1 MIVTRR
7 FALIVIATAVLLLAG
22 CGGDD
27 DDSGADAWATSVC
40 TEMNTW
46 AGDVEDAVNS
56 LRGEGLQI
64 DQDDVQA
71 AVTQAKDATGELVDG
86 LQDLEPPE
94 TDAGQQAKSELDE
107 LGTQLQQQMD
117 QVEQAAEEDTGPLAL
132 AQTAGT
138 ALATASGEVQ
148 STFDSIQSLEGG
160 ELRDA
165 FENAD
170 SCDELR
176 QTFEDV
182 GS

>member
-1 MIVTRR
+1 MIVTHRL
-7 FALIVIATAVLLLAG
+7 ALSVTATAVLLLAG

-27 DDSGADAWATSVC
+27 DNDAEAWATDVC

-46 AGDVEDAVNS
+46 TGDVEDAVNS

-64 DQDDVQA
+64 DRDDIQA

-86 LQDLEPPE
+86 LQDLDPPE
-94 TDAGQQAKSELDE
+94 TDAGQQAKSDLDE
-107 LGTQLQQQMD
+107 LGTQLQEQMD
-117 QVEQAAEEDTGPLAL
+117 QVEQAVEEDTGALEL
-132 AQTAGT
+132 AQTAGSALTT
-138 ALATASGEVQ
+138 AAGEVQ

>member
-7 FALIVIATAVLLLAG
+7 LVLIVTATAVLLLAG

-27 DDSGADAWATSVC
+27 DSDAEAWATDVC

-46 AGDVEDAVNS
+46 TGDVEDAVNS

-64 DQDDVQA
+64 DRDDIQA

-86 LQDLEPPE
+86 LQDLGPPE
-94 TDAGQQAKSELDE
+94 TDAGQQAQSELDE

-117 QVEQAAEEDTGPLAL
+117 QVEQAVEEDTGALEL
-132 AQTAGT
+132 AQTAGGALTT
-138 ALATASGEVQ
+138 AANEVQ